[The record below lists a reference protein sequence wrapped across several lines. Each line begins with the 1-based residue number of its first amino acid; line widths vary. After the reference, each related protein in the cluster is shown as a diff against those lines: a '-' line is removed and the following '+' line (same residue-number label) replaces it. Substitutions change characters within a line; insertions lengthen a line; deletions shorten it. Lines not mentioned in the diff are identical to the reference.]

1 MKCGIGRD
9 TGLVQGPKGQ
19 GQLDAVSKG
28 GFPWQR
34 DRNMH
39 WRITV
44 LPVLYFSWLIYACAG
59 VHIGRTD
66 DVFIILLDIEV

>member
-1 MKCGIGRD
+1 MALTD
-9 TGLVQGPKGQ
+9 AGLGHGPEGQ
-19 GQLDAVSKG
+19 GLLDAVSKG
-28 GFPWQR
+28 RFPRQR

-66 DVFIILLDIEV
+66 DVFIILLDIEG